1 MKKTLAFFLFL
12 TVFFCTLC
20 SCNGEK
26 TPQNDK
32 ITVVASLFPQY
43 DFARQIAGDSINLT
57 LLLPPGT
64 ESHTFDPSP
73 KDRLAIAEA
82 DIFVYTGPEM
92 EPWAERIAGSISS
105 ETLLILDVSK
115 GISLPE
121 NEEEHDHE
129 EEHDDHN
136 HGADPHIWL
145 DPLNARI
152 MVQTLCDALCEKNP
166 DMAEEYKQ
174 NAKAYQDKLS
184 ELHEQIQDTVKNIPN
199 NTLVFGGR
207 FAYGHF
213 LHRYELEA
221 VTAYESC
228 SEQAEPS
235 VGRIKEVVDYI
246 RANNVKALYYE
257 ELSDPK
263 VARSIANQTGVA
275 LLLFSTAHSVSKE
288 EFADRITYI
297 NIMENNLKNIKASIE

>member
-1 MKKTLAFFLFL
+1 MRKTLAFFLL
-12 TVFFCTLC
+12 LAVFSCVLC
-20 SCNGEK
+20 ACNSGK
-26 TPQNDK
+26 IHQNDK

-73 KDRLAIAEA
+73 KDILSISQA
-82 DIFVYTGPEM
+82 DIFLYTGPEM
-92 EPWAERIAGSISS
+92 EPWAGRIADSISS

-115 GISLPE
+115 GISPLE
-121 NEEEHDHE
+121 DEEEHDHGD
-129 EEHDDHN
+129 HDDHD
-136 HGADPHIWL
+136 HSVDPHIWL
-145 DPLNARI
+145 DPLNAQT
-152 MVQTLCDALCEKNP
+152 MVQTVCDALCDKNP
-166 DMAEEYKQ
+166 EMAEEYRK

-184 ELHEQIQDTVKNIPN
+184 RLHEEIQNIVKDIPN

-221 VTAYESC
+221 VTAYDSC

-235 VGRIKEVVDYI
+235 IVRIKEAVDYI
-246 RANNVKALYYE
+246 KANNVKAVYYE
-257 ELSDPK
+257 ELSEPK
-263 VARSIANQTGVA
+263 VARSIASQTGAA
-275 LLLFSTAHSVSKE
+275 LLLFSTAHSVSKQ
-288 EFADRITYI
+288 EFADGITYI
-297 NIMENNLKNIKASIE
+297 DVMENNLKNIKANIS